1 MENLNETIQ
10 FLIQSLQT
18 YTGNNPIWILY
29 PVALILI
36 WFLGKKED
44 RKLFIGVFVTECLT
58 IFNPFVVKVLLD
70 VFGFGTRF
78 VRFLWIIVFFI
89 TIGYAL
95 TLLIFASAKTGVRIL
110 TGGICLALIVTLG
123 IPVFRGTEDFPYK
136 KATNAYFVGQ
146 EILDLS
152 SIIHSEGIE
161 QPRILNDGLLLV
173 YRQYDPDVR
182 SYVSRRILQKI
193 EKTSEE
199 KFMKKKKIKDWMKKI
214 VAVYYYHDYSLPAEE
229 FQSLVRGSKVD
240 YIISTTRELDEYL
253 SGTTMYVL
261 GQTENYRVW
270 KVV

>member
-1 MENLNETIQ
+1 MDHCLLYYNRLCSD
-10 FLIQSLQT
+10 FT
-18 YTGNNPIWILY
+18 Y
-29 PVALILI
+29 
-36 WFLGKKED
+36 
-44 RKLFIGVFVTECLT
+44 
-58 IFNPFVVKVLLD
+58 
-70 VFGFGTRF
+70 
-78 VRFLWIIVFFI
+78 
-89 TIGYAL
+89 
-95 TLLIFASAKTGVRIL
+95 FASAKTGVRIL

-161 QPRILNDGLLLV
+161 QPRILSDGLLLV

>member
-36 WFLGKKED
+36 WFLGKKGD

-110 TGGICLALIVTLG
+110 TGGICLVLIVTLG
-123 IPVFRGTEDFPYK
+123 IPVFRGTE
-136 KATNAYFVGQ
+136 
-146 EILDLS
+146 E
-152 SIIHSEGIE
+152 
-161 QPRILNDGLLLV
+161 PRILRDGLLLV

-199 KFMKKKKIKDWMKKI
+199 KFMKEKKIKDWMKKI

-240 YIISTTRELDEYL
+240 YIISATPELDEYL

>member
-18 YTGNNPIWILY
+18 YTGNSPIWILY

-95 TLLIFASAKTGVRIL
+95 TLLIFASAKT
-110 TGGICLALIVTLG
+110 
-123 IPVFRGTEDFPYK
+123 RGTDSDRW
-136 KATNAYFVGQ
+136 N
-146 EILDLS
+146 LS
-152 SIIHSEGIE
+152 CADRNTGNSCFQG
-161 QPRILNDGLLLV
+161 
-173 YRQYDPDVR
+173 
-182 SYVSRRILQKI
+182 SRRFSI
-193 EKTSEE
+193 
-199 KFMKKKKIKDWMKKI
+199 
-214 VAVYYYHDYSLPAEE
+214 
-229 FQSLVRGSKVD
+229 
-240 YIISTTRELDEYL
+240 
-253 SGTTMYVL
+253 
-261 GQTENYRVW
+261 
-270 KVV
+270 

>member
-1 MENLNETIQ
+1 M
-10 FLIQSLQT
+10 
-18 YTGNNPIWILY
+18 
-29 PVALILI
+29 
-36 WFLGKKED
+36 
-44 RKLFIGVFVTECLT
+44 
-58 IFNPFVVKVLLD
+58 
-70 VFGFGTRF
+70 
-78 VRFLWIIVFFI
+78 
-89 TIGYAL
+89 
-95 TLLIFASAKTGVRIL
+95 
-110 TGGICLALIVTLG
+110 LIVTLG

-161 QPRILNDGLLLV
+161 QPRILSDGLLLV

-240 YIISTTRELDEYL
+240 YVISATPELDEYL

>member
-1 MENLNETIQ
+1 M
-10 FLIQSLQT
+10 
-18 YTGNNPIWILY
+18 
-29 PVALILI
+29 
-36 WFLGKKED
+36 
-44 RKLFIGVFVTECLT
+44 
-58 IFNPFVVKVLLD
+58 
-70 VFGFGTRF
+70 
-78 VRFLWIIVFFI
+78 
-89 TIGYAL
+89 
-95 TLLIFASAKTGVRIL
+95 
-110 TGGICLALIVTLG
+110 LIVTLG

-161 QPRILNDGLLLV
+161 QPRILSDGLLLV

-229 FQSLVRGSKVD
+229 FQSL
-240 YIISTTRELDEYL
+240 
-253 SGTTMYVL
+253 
-261 GQTENYRVW
+261 GQR
-270 KVV
+270 K